1 MIVVLAYPCFFIHH
15 ANLIEIPS
23 YTVEQAFDILKE
35 RAEQALEKYTY
46 SEDTLRRIAQIT
58 KGNVTLS
65 FVLLKSL
72 ALKAESLDKDSLDD
86 VELNY
91 EVDCPD
97 ERLNRD
103 EKILLHILEEWKSL
117 FLIPKSLAFPF
128 DHQKEKFFGGQIR
141 DGFSGTKNYLGPKLE
156 MVKNYLIHMRE
167 IILYMRRMEISPD

>member
-1 MIVVLAYPCFFIHH
+1 
-15 ANLIEIPS
+15 
-23 YTVEQAFDILKE
+23 
-35 RAEQALEKYTY
+35 LEKYTY

-72 ALKAESLDKDSLDD
+72 ALKAESLDKDSLND

-97 ERLNRD
+97 EGLNQD

-117 FLIPKSLAFPF
+117 PSSRLYDF
-128 DHQKEKFFGGQIR
+128 
-141 DGFSGTKNYLGPKLE
+141 YLE
-156 MVKNYLIHMRE
+156 R
-167 IILYMRRMEISPD
+167 